1 MQALSAERR
10 GDEEQTQQRS
20 RTPSSSS
27 LSRTPVL
34 AAANSIAGRQLA
46 VAGGGG
52 GRPPL
57 PLPGGGGVVR
67 NLAGS
72 RSRSISP
79 LPPPVDPAEPPHAPP
94 ERDPPPA
101 APEFSTTP
109 GRTPSPP
116 PGSEQPIE
124 SEVREIP
131 WGVSKFSEVHVVEIA
146 SSRQEIVSF
155 ATGEQ
160 QSIDVAGEH
169 FGSASGAAEE
179 TVETGGVSS
188 GISAHA
194 RRPKYFLLPLPRGR

>member
-10 GDEEQTQQRS
+10 GDDEQTQQRS

-27 LSRTPVL
+27 LLRTPVTT
-34 AAANSIAGRQLA
+34 AANSIAGRQLA

-57 PLPGGGGVVR
+57 PLPGGGVVR

-79 LPPPVDPAEPPHAPP
+79 LPPPVDPAEPSPAPP
-94 ERDPPPA
+94 EREPPPP

-116 PGSEQPIE
+116 PGSELPLE

-131 WGVSKFSEVHVVEIA
+131 WGISKFTEVHVVEIA

-169 FGSASGAAEE
+169 FGSASGAAAEAAE
-179 TVETGGVSS
+179 TSVCLSQKT
-188 GISAHA
+188 
-194 RRPKYFLLPLPRGR
+194 P